1 MVYIYFIAKP
11 VLCQRFSGTNGNCAK
26 AMHSRLEK
34 KSARTLDNRQ
44 DEKTAK
50 RGDFFGFKKRVIFV
64 KFARRFFSE
73 NLRGFSPSTAETAF

>member
-34 KSARTLDNRQ
+34 VGANS
-44 DEKTAK
+44 
-50 RGDFFGFKKRVIFV
+50 
-64 KFARRFFSE
+64 
-73 NLRGFSPSTAETAF
+73 